1 MTTTTV
7 FRTAW
12 AADNVQISDERG
24 RLNGHYSAMLWAERF
39 NKMKRGCFL
48 IGTVSVQFTKGEGY
62 RIILKDANENRV
74 IDETVKD
81 CPAAL
86 TSVAWPRSGS
96 PTTSPEASSPTA
108 SAAALNS
115 DPNRPAPA
123 PTAGRRANP

>member
-62 RIILKDANENRV
+62 RIILKDTNENRV

-81 CPAAL
+81 CPSRAYICGLAAQWITDHKPGGL
-86 TSVAWPRSGS
+86 VTYCK
-96 PTTSPEASSPTA
+96 
-108 SAAALNS
+108 
-115 DPNRPAPA
+115 
-123 PTAGRRANP
+123 RRGVEL